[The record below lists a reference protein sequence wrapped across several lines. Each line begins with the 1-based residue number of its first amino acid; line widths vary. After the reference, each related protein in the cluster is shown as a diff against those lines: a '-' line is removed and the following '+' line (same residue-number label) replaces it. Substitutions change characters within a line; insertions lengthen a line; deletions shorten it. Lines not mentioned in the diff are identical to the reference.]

1 MYEIRRRKQ
10 IVNGME
16 VTTYQRELTY
26 ANILEVEAGT
36 NGYCGGD
43 SGHGSRTY
51 IRIQDEGNTDI
62 DVTSIYDSFGIKGV
76 EITLGGDS
84 ELKSIIEALKF
95 VVLVLEDQAQNE

>member
-1 MYEIRRRKQ
+1 MYEIKRRKQ
-10 IVNGME
+10 IVGGME
-16 VTTYQRELTY
+16 VTTYQREVAY

-36 NGYCGGD
+36 SGYCGGD

-51 IRIQDEGNTDI
+51 IRIQDEGGTDI
-62 DVTSIYDSFGIKGV
+62 DITSIHGDYDIKGV

-95 VVLVLEDQAQNE
+95 VVTVLEDQAQNE

>member
-10 IVNGME
+10 IVNGIE
-16 VTTYQRELTY
+16 VTTYQREIVF
-26 ANILEVEAGT
+26 ANILEIEAGT

-62 DVTSIYDSFGIKGV
+62 DITSIYDSFGVNGV
-76 EITLGGDS
+76 EITFGGDS